1 MMAAEQQTT
10 DVPVRKS
17 IQVNASAEH
26 AFRVFTE
33 DFDSWWPRSH
43 HIGDAPMKKAVIE
56 TAAGGRCYSEQTDGK
71 ECDWGTVL
79 VWEPPRRLVIAW
91 QITPSWKYE
100 PDITKSSEV
109 EVRFTPESDG
119 TTHVDLEH
127 RNFHRHG
134 AGAAVE
140 AMRKAVDS
148 PDGWIGLL
156 RLFAAR
162 AEETK

>member
-1 MMAAEQQTT
+1 M
-10 DVPVRKS
+10 
-17 IQVNASAEH
+17 
-26 AFRVFTE
+26 
-33 DFDSWWPRSH
+33 
-43 HIGDAPMKKAVIE
+43 
-56 TAAGGRCYSEQTDGK
+56 
-71 ECDWGTVL
+71 
-79 VWEPPRRLVIAW
+79 IAW

-119 TTHVDLEH
+119 TTRVDLEH

-134 AGAAVE
+134 TGAAVE

-162 AEETK
+162 AEKTK